1 MTHRFSSSSGTLNGI
16 FTYVNQV
23 SKIKNEGDLIHL
35 AGMVTFKD
43 GSSLS
48 DFFTPAKKTYI
59 VTTGEN
65 CSLTFTFSTISVN
78 ITGYSITSDPS
89 VNRALRDWTF
99 EGKNNESNKW
109 ELLHS
114 EYNYQGFLNDSPMHF
129 SVNNGVYNSFKLTK
143 LNINNDGTT
152 YFDLHGFDVFGQIC
166 NPVNCDILPY
176 FTIIDNNNYILKE
189 LALYFCFIGL
199 IMR

>member
-35 AGMVTFKD
+35 AGMVTFKN

-48 DFFTPAKKTYI
+48 DFFSPAKKTYI
-59 VTTGEN
+59 VTYGES

-189 LALYFCFIGL
+189 LTLYFCFIGL